1 MESEEHVTA
10 CGHKFHNQCYI
21 AHLLNSHDRRCPL
34 CRADPNPELQRGHCM
49 EDFVVST
56 RTHRR
61 GPSISRALDDARKS
75 RRPGVQRSLATIAK
89 WRKATAQAR
98 SRAGEAISMLV
109 PFEDELARK
118 IELFRAK
125 LTAKHEA
132 THASKI
138 KNREEANKIL
148 DATKKSCKSTQIRV
162 AKRFGYRIVRHRR

>member
-1 MESEEHVTA
+1 MRTQVPQPVLHRPSAQQPRSSLPSVSCRPESGAPARPLYGRFRREHEDASSRAVDQS
-10 CGHKFHNQCYI
+10 CP
-21 AHLLNSHDRRCPL
+21 RRCSQEQTSGCAAL
-34 CRADPNPELQRGHCM
+34 
-49 EDFVVST
+49 
-56 RTHRR
+56 
-61 GPSISRALDDARKS
+61 SRNDCQVAKGDC
-75 RRPGVQRSLATIAK
+75 PGAT
-89 WRKATAQAR
+89 QAR
-98 SRAGEAISMLV
+98 SRAEEAVSLLV

-162 AKRFGYRIVRHRR
+162 AKRFGYRIVRRRR